1 MVLLIFY
8 SDEKLAHFT
17 LLQNKERAVCCF
29 TVYIIDFMWFWQLF
43 HISNMQIDVSPSEK
57 VRGLPNTH
65 SAGQSLVHSS
75 PSPDK
80 ASDAGPGILQFFP
93 WLFGDAN
100 KQEANWSRPQT
111 PREPTRTS
119 TFWPGIRDTEPLYY
133 LSSVELDQQECITS
147 RFQEK
152 QTLLLAEDQPRAEGT
167 PRAQRMEKSSAW
179 LSGPWVSLCTWVT
192 LI

>member
-1 MVLLIFY
+1 MKTCPFY
-8 SDEKLAHFT
+8 TAAK
-17 LLQNKERAVCCF
+17 QRACGL
-29 TVYIIDFMWFWQLF
+29 LF
-43 HISNMQIDVSPSEK
+43 HSVHRWFHAVLTALSYFQHADRCLSLWEGEGAAK
-57 VRGLPNTH
+57 HAQCR
-65 SAGQSLVHSS
+65 SAPRASS

-80 ASDAGPGILQFFP
+80 ASDAGPGILQLFP

-167 PRAQRMEKSSAW
+167 PRVQRMEKGSAW
-179 LSGPWVSLCTWVT
+179 LSGLWVSLCTWVT